1 MFFIIIVVILAFFFF
16 VLIDLFTYIISPKNY
31 TRSLYKFVIRAPH
44 SLVPLGVI
52 GFGTAGLGIG
62 IEYSQAGIIEWR
74 HLIIVSFILI
84 PSFMVIVAPVPR
96 LWDVIVENQTITV
109 IKFFVFRKEFVFSEI
124 EYARIT
130 KGEVKV
136 YCKNSKGVSF
146 IVDLMSKGS
155 TNFIKRL
162 QKENINIIDQRE
174 EKGSNDI

>member
-1 MFFIIIVVILAFFFF
+1 MLHFRLASERMPFFMQYG
-16 VLIDLFTYIISPKNY
+16 VLLCAY
-31 TRSLYKFVIRAPH
+31 
-44 SLVPLGVI
+44 
-52 GFGTAGLGIG
+52 
-62 IEYSQAGIIEWR
+62 
-74 HLIIVSFILI
+74 
-84 PSFMVIVAPVPR
+84 
-96 LWDVIVENQTITV
+96 
-109 IKFFVFRKEFVFSEI
+109 EI